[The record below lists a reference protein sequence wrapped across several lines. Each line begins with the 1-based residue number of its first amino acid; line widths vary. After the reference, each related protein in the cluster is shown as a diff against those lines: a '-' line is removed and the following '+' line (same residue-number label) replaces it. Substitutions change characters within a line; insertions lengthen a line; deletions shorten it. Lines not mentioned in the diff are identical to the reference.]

1 MASDCT
7 DIDIVLRQIN
17 QRLRKLEKSDSEKTE
32 EIGRL
37 NRVINQKDV
46 EIHNL
51 KTELAVA
58 KERIKELEEAADDT
72 SSTPG
77 KPEKNSSNSSI
88 PPSQESIASREQRR
102 TKSLRKPSGKPSGG
116 QPGHKGH
123 TLQTI
128 AEPDVIVKHEPVYC
142 KCCGRLLIDI
152 PCQKIRKTQI
162 VDIKVVVETCEEQ
175 YYEKVCECGCV
186 NNCEAP
192 NCRIKY
198 GDNLRALVTYLNVV
212 QCIPFKRIAELISD
226 LSGQNISEGTVQN
239 ILKENSGKADSAY
252 EEIRKRLE
260 TASVVGADETGAAV
274 GKHLHWNWIFQN
286 DLLTYVFQ
294 SESRGQKAI
303 DSKFPKGLPYSTLVT
318 DRHQSYFKMNVKAH
332 QVCLAHLLRN
342 AEYLNELDSNQD
354 WSRRFIQLIEHSI
367 NLRREGNITSRKIKV
382 LKTKMKNLLGESLTH
397 LDNEFEKFKRGI
409 LKVKDYLFTF
419 LSNPS
424 VPYDNNASERGVR
437 KIKIKQ
443 KVSGCF
449 RTDAACLHF
458 VDESKYDMPSMVP
471 HTSSTSGMLSDLIVN
486 RFQYAITSGREMYRM
501 VNEKMRMSKSTIF
514 NWLRHGA
521 EFLENCQ
528 ETIKQWLLKPGSTIY
543 CDESW
548 VDTKVTDANGE
559 VHYKKRY
566 MWVIV
571 NLTTKV
577 CYYLYGSRKK
587 EVIKEFLGDFKGT
600 LMTDAYAAYLY
611 FNKLKDCTMRN
622 KNNNGSTGFLQ
633 GILFFWK
640 KLIGVTTC
648 NIVVTLYW

>member
-1 MASDCT
+1 MFKTAHFASSFSVMLPASLLWLLSPFNNLSGRRYVFAFSTIQKSALRDVNRDFAMWIKMLIFAPKTMANNCT

-123 TLQTI
+123 TLQTV

-274 GKHLHWNWIFQN
+274 GKHLHG
-286 DLLTYVFQ
+286 TGY
-294 SESRGQKAI
+294 SR
-303 DSKFPKGLPYSTLVT
+303 TT
-318 DRHQSYFKMNVKAH
+318 
-332 QVCLAHLLRN
+332 
-342 AEYLNELDSNQD
+342 
-354 WSRRFIQLIEHSI
+354 
-367 NLRREGNITSRKIKV
+367 
-382 LKTKMKNLLGESLTH
+382 
-397 LDNEFEKFKRGI
+397 
-409 LKVKDYLFTF
+409 
-419 LSNPS
+419 
-424 VPYDNNASERGVR
+424 
-437 KIKIKQ
+437 
-443 KVSGCF
+443 
-449 RTDAACLHF
+449 CLH
-458 VDESKYDMPSMVP
+458 
-471 HTSSTSGMLSDLIVN
+471 TCSSQN
-486 RFQYAITSGREMYRM
+486 R
-501 VNEKMRMSKSTIF
+501 
-514 NWLRHGA
+514 
-521 EFLENCQ
+521 
-528 ETIKQWLLKPGSTIY
+528 
-543 CDESW
+543 
-548 VDTKVTDANGE
+548 E
-559 VHYKKRY
+559 VR
-566 MWVIV
+566 
-571 NLTTKV
+571 
-577 CYYLYGSRKK
+577 RP
-587 EVIKEFLGDFKGT
+587 
-600 LMTDAYAAYLY
+600 
-611 FNKLKDCTMRN
+611 
-622 KNNNGSTGFLQ
+622 
-633 GILFFWK
+633 
-640 KLIGVTTC
+640 
-648 NIVVTLYW
+648 